1 MSVQFLEA
9 TIAIHL
15 VYTRK
20 EGIPLLRIVPY
31 WGSYRFLCCH
41 EYQVKSLLFPQSV
54 PITKKDIATLINIVI
69 LYYTL

>member
-41 EYQVKSLLFPQSV
+41 EYQVKFLLFPQSV
-54 PITKKDIATLINIVI
+54 PKQERYCYLVTVI
-69 LYYTL
+69 IY